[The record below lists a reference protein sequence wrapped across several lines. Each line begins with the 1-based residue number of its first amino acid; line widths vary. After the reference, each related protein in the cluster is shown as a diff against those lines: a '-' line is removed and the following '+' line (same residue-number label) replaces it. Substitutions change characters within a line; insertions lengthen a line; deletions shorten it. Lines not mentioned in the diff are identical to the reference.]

1 MEVFLVLSV
10 KQLHD
15 GKNQLLSDPKI
26 SGFKNLER
34 EVLIFGG
41 NRIANMFNLSSL
53 AVKQKH

>member
-1 MEVFLVLSV
+1 MVLSV
-10 KQLHD
+10 RQLHD